1 MPNMGFHDTYLFCD
15 FLGYRAVYQVPIFNF
30 ITYEWRNGGSFEEEG
45 GSSA

>member
-1 MPNMGFHDTYLFCD
+1 MPNMGFYNMYILGD
-15 FLGYRAVYQVPIFNF
+15 FLVYRALNQVPIFNF